1 MPRTISLVAES
12 QVRQI
17 LAQLRQH
24 ALIGFP
30 NPKRA
35 GCPEQATLRAMA
47 VRDKSFHLSSQL
59 VSHVATCSPCF
70 REYSKVREN
79 AKHQRIAKVMMAIA
93 ASVLI
98 AVGAYT
104 LQPWLWHRSSPSPPP
119 IAQVPAPVPTPAPV
133 ATVVVNLASLVRTRG
148 QGTQFTD
155 RVTLPAKRLRVRFL
169 MPIGSEPGRYEVQMV
184 RPGGESV
191 VATFATAN
199 IVDGVTSFEV
209 EVSLETFK
217 SSSLMLLVRLQ
228 GLTWQRYPLY
238 IE

>member
-12 QVRQI
+12 QVRKI

-30 NPKRA
+30 NPRRE
-35 GCPEQATLRAMA
+35 GCPDRATLRAMA
-47 VRDKSFHLSSQL
+47 ARDKTLQLSGQL

-70 REYSKVREN
+70 REYSNVRNN
-79 AKHQRIAKVMMAIA
+79 AKHQRIAKVMVAIA

-104 LQPWLWHRSSPSPPP
+104 LRPWLWHRTLPSPPP
-119 IAQVPAPVPTPAPV
+119 IAQAPVPTPAPV

-148 QGTQFTD
+148 QGTPITD
-155 RVTLPAKRLRVRFL
+155 RVTLPAKRVRVKVL
-169 MPIGSEPGRYEVQMV
+169 MPIGSEPGRYDVQVV
-184 RPGGESV
+184 RSGGNPLV
-191 VATFATAN
+191 DTVATAG

-209 EVSLETFK
+209 EVSLETLK
-217 SSSLMLLVRLQ
+217 SSSLTLMVRPP
-228 GLTWQRYPLY
+228 GLAWQRYPIY
-238 IE
+238 VE